1 MTEVDLIRWAAS
13 ALAIVAVTLGA
24 ISMWSSGHLRTD
36 IVEVFYEMK
45 RRRRLG
51 DEEFEEK
58 AGPYILREVRS
69 VIKLSL
75 WASAAAIAAGYAL
88 LYVSAH

>member
-1 MTEVDLIRWAAS
+1 MTGIDLLRWATI
-13 ALAIVAVTLGA
+13 ALAILDVALGT
-24 ISMWSSGHLRTD
+24 ISMWSSGHLRDD
-36 IVEVFYEMK
+36 IIEVFYEMK

-58 AGPYILREVRS
+58 AGPFILREVRS

-75 WASAAAIAAGYAL
+75 WASAAVVAAGFAL
-88 LYVSAH
+88 LYLTNQ